1 MKSYLLAGLAALL
14 PGLALAA
21 DPAYHVLGQQGLPGN
36 VQWDYLNDEPLSH
49 RLFLTRGDHVDV
61 FDTEAGKVVGSIPG
75 THGVHGV
82 ALAPELDRAFVS
94 AGKDNA
100 VTIVELSTLKV
111 LGTAPAA
118 GKPDAIVYDPASK
131 RVFAAN
137 GDAGSLT
144 AIDAQSGKVV
154 GTVAIGGK
162 LEFEAVDGK
171 GGLYVNV
178 EDKAK
183 LAAVDTAT
191 LQVRA
196 HYDLSPACEEPGG
209 LAIDRA
215 NGRLFSTCH
224 NQKMLVVDAA
234 SGRILDVV
242 GIGKGSDAALYDA
255 DRKLAFSSNGE
266 GNLSVVGQGA
276 DGHYVLQQ
284 ALPTARGARTMAL
297 DPVSHRIY
305 LVTAEIDTAAAP
317 DPQHPGRP
325 RYKPDSFMV
334 ITVAP

>member
-1 MKSYLLAGLAALL
+1 V
-14 PGLALAA
+14 ALAA
-21 DPAYHVLGQQGLPGN
+21 DPAYHVVSRQVLPGN
-36 VQWDYLNDEPLSH
+36 VQWDYLSDEPQSH
-49 RLFLTRGDHVDV
+49 RLFITRGDHVDV
-61 FDTEAGKVVGSIPG
+61 FDTQAGKVVGTIPG

-94 AGKDNA
+94 AGKDNT

-131 RVFAAN
+131 RAFAAN
-137 GDAGSLT
+137 GDSGSVT
-144 AIDAQSGKVV
+144 AIDGLSGKVV
-154 GTVAIGGK
+154 GTIAIGGK
-162 LEFEAVDGK
+162 LEFAAVDGK

-178 EDKAK
+178 EDKAQ

-196 HYDLSPACEEPGG
+196 RYDLSSACEEPGG

-234 SGRILDVV
+234 TGKILDAV

-255 DRKLAFSSNGE
+255 DLKLAFSSNGE

-284 ALPTARGARTMAL
+284 SLSTARGARTSAL
-297 DPVSHRIY
+297 DPVSHDIY
-305 LVTAEIDTAAAP
+305 LVTAEIDPAAVP

-325 RYKPDSFMV
+325 HYKPDTFTV